1 MKIWT
6 GNDGASTEGIGHA
19 LEYSYTAQHL
29 GSFSQAAIQK
39 NAPTG
44 THDLTYYLG
53 IYVAFSA
60 ACAIL
65 GTFRYYYIFTGSI
78 RASRRMFDKLSFVIL
93 RTPLRW
99 IDTVPLGRILNR
111 FTADFNIVDAR
122 LSSDIGFGANNL
134 CRLVGI
140 VAAGYVVLL

>member
-6 GNDGASTEGIGHA
+6 GNGENSTKAISHTLA
-19 LEYSYTAQHL
+19 YSYQLQHL
-29 GSFSQAAIQK
+29 GSFTTSSIREGDASGSDNLA
-39 NAPTG
+39 
-44 THDLTYYLG
+44 YYLG
-53 IYVAFSA
+53 IYVAFSVT
-60 ACAIL
+60 CAIL

-111 FTADFNIVDAR
+111 FTSDFNIVDAR

-134 CRLVGI
+134 CRLIGI
-140 VAAGYVVLL
+140 VIAG